1 MRQVPSALAAQLAG
15 GVTTLC
21 HGWRVTRRDGL
32 QLGFTDHDRDLQIDG
47 LAYLAASGIAGSES
61 VSTQGLAVS
70 GAEVSGALS
79 AATLTE
85 ADLAAGRFD
94 GARIDHLLID
104 WTAPENHMLLRRAT
118 LGEVRREG
126 GAFTAELRALTDA
139 LNQTRGRLFGA
150 LCDADLGDA
159 RCRVDL
165 TLAAHR
171 ADVGVVRVEGP
182 LRLVVAGLASHGE
195 GTFSHGRL
203 AFSAGPNAGVS
214 LEVRSHLR
222 EGGADILELWQ
233 RPPEAVV
240 VGDAARVTAGCDKRF
255 ATCRARFGNGV
266 NFRGHPHMPGNDFLL
281 TIAVPGE
288 GGYDGGSLS

>member
-47 LAYLAASGIAGSES
+47 LEFLAASGIAGSES

-85 ADLAAGRFD
+85 ADMAAGRFD
-94 GARIDHLLID
+94 GAQIDHLLID

-159 RCRVDL
+159 RCGVDL
-165 TLAAHR
+165 TSPAHW
-171 ADVGVVRVEGP
+171 AGVTVVAVDGP
-182 LRLVVAGLASHGE
+182 LRLVVSDLAGHAE
-195 GTFSHGRL
+195 GVFSHGRL
-203 AFSAGPNAGVS
+203 AFSAGLNAGVS

-222 EGGADILELWQ
+222 EGGTDILELWQ

-240 VGDAARVTAGCDKRF
+240 VGDGARVTAGCDKRF
-255 ATCRARFGNGV
+255 STCRARFGNGV

>member
-1 MRQVPSALAAQLAG
+1 MRDVPEALATRIESGAAQLCHAWIVTLTDG
-15 GVTTLC
+15 G
-21 HGWRVTRRDGL
+21 R
-32 QLGFTDHDRDLQIDG
+32 LGFTDHDRDLEIDG
-47 LAYLAASGIAGSES
+47 LPFLAASGVVGSES

-70 GAEVSGALS
+70 GTEVSGALS

-94 GARIDHLLID
+94 GAEVDHLLID
-104 WTAPENHMLLRRAT
+104 WTAPDNHMLLRRAI

-159 RCRVDL
+159 RCGVDL
-165 TLAAHR
+165 TFPAHR
-171 ADVGVVRVEGP
+171 AEVNVVAVEGP
-182 LRLVVAGLASHGE
+182 LRLVVSGLAGHAE
-195 GTFSHGRL
+195 GAFSQGRL

-222 EGGADILELWQ
+222 ESGTDILELWQ
-233 RPPEAVV
+233 RPPETVMA
-240 VGDAARVTAGCDKRF
+240 GDAAQVTAGCDKRF
-255 ATCRARFGNGV
+255 STCRARFANGV

>member
-1 MRQVPSALAAQLAG
+1 MRQVPPALAAQLSG

-32 QLGFTDHDRDLQIDG
+32 QLGFTDHDRDLEIDG
-47 LAYLAASGIAGSES
+47 LPFLAASGVAGSES

-94 GARIDHLLID
+94 GAEVDHLLID
-104 WTAPENHMLLRRAT
+104 WSAPENHMLLRRAT
-118 LGEVRREG
+118 IGEVRREG
-126 GAFTAELRALTDA
+126 GAFTAELRALTDG

-159 RCRVDL
+159 RCGVDL
-165 TLAAHR
+165 TAPAHR
-171 ADVGVVRVEGP
+171 AEVNVVAVEGP
-182 LRLVVAGLASHGE
+182 LRLVVSGLSGHDE
-195 GTFSHGRL
+195 GAFSHGRL
-203 AFSAGPNAGVS
+203 AFSVGPNAGVS

-222 EGGADILELWQ
+222 ESGADILELWQ
-233 RPPEAVV
+233 RPSETVMA
-240 VGDAARVTAGCDKRF
+240 GDAAQVTAGCDKRF
-255 ATCRARFGNGV
+255 STCRARFANGV

>member
-1 MRQVPSALAAQLAG
+1 MRDNKAYGELDVFT
-15 GVTTLC
+15 GV
-21 HGWRVTRRDGL
+21 VD
-32 QLGFTDHDRDLQIDG
+32 
-47 LAYLAASGIAGSES
+47 
-61 VSTQGLAVS
+61 
-70 GAEVSGALS
+70 
-79 AATLTE
+79 
-85 ADLAAGRFD
+85 FD
-94 GARIDHLLID
+94 
-104 WTAPENHMLLRRAT
+104 W
-118 LGEVRREG
+118 
-126 GAFTAELRALTDA
+126 ALTDA

-159 RCRVDL
+159 RCQVDL

-222 EGGADILELWQ
+222 EGGTDILELWQ

-240 VGDAARVTAGCDKRF
+240 AGDAAAVTAGCDKRF